1 MAQMKKNA
9 RLAVGL
15 VSAFALLAPAAPAE
29 ADVNWDAIAHCESNG
44 NWGANTGNG
53 YYGGLQFSRGTWRAH
68 GGGKYARTA
77 NRATR
82 AEQISVAEKV
92 LRRQGLGAW
101 PTCGKRAHHAKRHKV
116 TNHRTTAR
124 KPNTRRAGATY
135 VIRSGDTLNR
145 IAKRWHVRGGWHA
158 LYRLNRATVH
168 NPHQIYPGQRIR
180 L

>member
-9 RLAVGL
+9 RLAVGM
-15 VSAFALLAPAAPAE
+15 VSAFALLAPAAPAQ
-29 ADVNWDAIAHCESNG
+29 ADVNWDAIAHCESHG

-77 NRATR
+77 NKATR
-82 AEQISVAEKV
+82 AEQILVAEKV

-101 PTCGKRAHHAKRHKV
+101 PTCGRKAHHAKRHKV

-124 KPNTRRAGATY
+124 KPDTRRAGTTY

-145 IAKRWHVRGGWHA
+145 IAQRWHVRGGWRA
-158 LYRLNRATVH
+158 LYRLNRSTVH